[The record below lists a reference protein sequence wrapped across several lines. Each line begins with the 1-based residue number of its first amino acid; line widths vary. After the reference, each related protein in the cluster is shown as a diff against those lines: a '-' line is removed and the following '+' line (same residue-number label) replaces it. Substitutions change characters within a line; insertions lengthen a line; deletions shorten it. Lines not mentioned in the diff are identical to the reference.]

1 MPEILSATGN
11 QVPQPEFGRRSAPA
25 EAQPPEQGDQRA
37 AAAAQQEVVE
47 QRRVERAQ
55 QAQDAGRV
63 DIYA

>member
-11 QVPQPEFGRRSAPA
+11 QVPQPEFGRRSAPV
-25 EAQPPEQGDQRA
+25 EPQPPEQGDQRA
-37 AAAAQQEVVE
+37 NAQQDLLE

-63 DIYA
+63 DLYA